1 MKCKRPSL
9 LTKGGLVALI
19 FRRMVV
25 VGVGLIGG
33 SLALDAR
40 RRGLVGETIGVG
52 RTEKNLKFA
61 RRRGII
67 DRYVTRATEIPQD
80 TDLLMMAT
88 PVQTT
93 VALTKAFLP
102 LLAPGCI
109 VSDVG
114 SVKAK
119 VIRGMERLL
128 PSDIPFVAG
137 HPIAGSEQWGAP
149 AAQADLFVNH
159 RCILTPT
166 AKTNATALGKIALL
180 WRKVGAK
187 VEMMDPE
194 THDRVLGITSHLP
207 HVVVYALVN
216 TLARTRVHGVDLK
229 TYCAGGFKDF
239 TRIAA
244 SRPELWR
251 DICLMNRHAIGRSLG
266 DYIRSLEQ
274 LKCWIDEGKGAL
286 LEKEFAR
293 ANEIRAQIA

>member
-1 MKCKRPSL
+1 MARL
-9 LTKGGLVALI
+9 

-40 RRGLVGETIGVG
+40 KRGLVGEIIGVG
-52 RTEKNLKFA
+52 RGQANLRFA
-61 RRRGII
+61 QRQGVI
-67 DRYVTRATEIPQD
+67 DRYVTTETDIPED

-93 VALTKAFLP
+93 LSLTKTFLP
-102 LLAPGCI
+102 VLRPGCI

-114 SVKAK
+114 SVKAEI
-119 VIRGMERLL
+119 VRGMERLL
-128 PSDIPFVAG
+128 PSTIPFVAG
-137 HPIAGSEQWGAP
+137 HPIAGGEQWGAR
-149 AAQADLFVNH
+149 AAKGDLFVGH

-166 AKTNATALGKIALL
+166 KSTDSAALRKVALL

-194 THDRVLGITSHLP
+194 THDRVLGIISHLP
-207 HVVVYALVN
+207 HVLVYALVN
-216 TLARTRVHGVDLK
+216 TLARTRVRGVDLK
-229 TYCAGGFKDF
+229 SYCAGGFKDF
-239 TRIAA
+239 TRIAS

-251 DICLMNRHAIGRSLG
+251 DICLMNRRAVGQSLG
-266 DYIRSLEQ
+266 DYIKSLEQ
-274 LKCWIDEGKGAL
+274 LKLWIEEGKGTL

>member
-1 MKCKRPSL
+1 MARL
-9 LTKGGLVALI
+9 

-40 RRGLVGETIGVG
+40 KRGLVGEIIGVG
-52 RTEKNLKFA
+52 RGQANLRFA
-61 RRRGII
+61 QRQGLI
-67 DRYVTRATEIPQD
+67 DRYVTTETDIPED

-93 VALTKAFLP
+93 LSLTKTFLP
-102 LLAPGCI
+102 VLRPGCI

-114 SVKAK
+114 SVKAEI
-119 VIRGMERLL
+119 VRGMERLL
-128 PSDIPFVAG
+128 PSTIPFVAG
-137 HPIAGSEQWGAP
+137 HPIAGGEQWGAR
-149 AAQADLFVNH
+149 AAKGDLFVGH

-166 AKTNATALGKIALL
+166 KSTDSAALRKVALL

-194 THDRVLGITSHLP
+194 THDRVLGIISHLP
-207 HVVVYALVN
+207 HVLVYALVN
-216 TLARTRVHGVDLK
+216 TLARTRVRGVDLK
-229 TYCAGGFKDF
+229 SYCAGGFKDF
-239 TRIAA
+239 TRIAS
-244 SRPELWR
+244 SRAELWR
-251 DICLMNRHAIGRSLG
+251 DICLMNRRAVGQSLG
-266 DYIRSLEQ
+266 DYIKSLEQ
-274 LKCWIDEGKGAL
+274 LKLWIEEGKGTL